1 MDRFEMYYTFMV
13 QWNLYNEMDAFHK
26 CEDTTK
32 RTTTYFQGTDD
43 GGDKK
48 NKKNKK
54 KLCSLK
60 QLDHLT
66 QKSFWAQISTLII

>member
-1 MDRFEMYYTFMV
+1 
-13 QWNLYNEMDAFHK
+13 MDAFHK

-48 NKKNKK
+48 KNKNKK

-66 QKSFWAQISTLII
+66 QKSF